1 VHNGV
6 VQNHARLVRRY
17 GLAMT
22 SKCDSEVLGL
32 LMARFP
38 GALGL
43 RAARAAEVTIGNLAM
58 LGLWR
63 NPTRLLIVRS
73 GNPLCF
79 GETDGGFYFASL
91 ADGLP
96 GQAVAIHDN
105 YAGVLTQGD
114 GQLRHE
120 AFSIGR

>member
-1 VHNGV
+1 
-6 VQNHARLVRRY
+6 
-17 GLAMT
+17 
-22 SKCDSEVLGL
+22 

-38 GALGL
+38 GAVGL
-43 RAARAAEVTIGNLAM
+43 RAARAAEVAEGRLAM

-63 NPTRLLIVRS
+63 NPTRMLIVRS

-79 GETDGGFYFASL
+79 GETEGGFYFASL
-91 ADGLP
+91 PGKLP
-96 GQAVAIHDN
+96 GQVVAIHDN
-105 YAGVLTQGD
+105 YAGVLTYAD